1 MRLGFLAAGAGA
13 LVALMIA
20 NPATVEAQGKAMA
33 ALAQDPACSTTKIA
47 ASGSPMPKGQNTIVM
62 RYLGVSNYELA
73 YRDQVILF
81 DTFYSR
87 VWPARPLGVLPAD
100 FTRATAVFFG
110 HGHWDHIAD
119 APDVAKQTTAKMY
132 GGPPPTER
140 PRMNAV
146 PDAQRPTLKVG
157 VSHRFHSLPNT

>member
-1 MRLGFLAAGAGA
+1 MKAWLLTA
-13 LVALMIA
+13 
-20 NPATVEAQGKAMA
+20 ATVAAIAFASATVGAQNGKALA
-33 ALAQDPACSTTKIA
+33 ALAEDPACSTTKIA
-47 ASGSPMPKGQNTIVM
+47 AAGGLMPKGQSTVVM

-73 YRDQVILF
+73 YRDQVMLF

-119 APDVAKQTTAKMY
+119 PPDVAKQTNAKM
-132 GGPPPTER
+132 
-140 PRMNAV
+140 
-146 PDAQRPTLKVG
+146 D
-157 VSHRFHSLPNT
+157 